1 MFDLNKILKDLLDI
15 VKQIFHMKTFW
26 IVLVLTGM
34 LVYFNNQQYKGIMV
48 SRGVEGPEISM
59 RNKLQDY
66 DSLVRNYEEKT
77 GNKLDSHYVSS
88 NKVFKSGI
96 ENGEDYHISAGQVF
110 TRFYHKPFSITGQVI
125 LKVRMPDSKVDY
137 LEVSTGKDI
146 YGIYFMDSL
155 PPQLKGDTISVT
167 GIVLGRV
174 QSGKANETVLASSY
188 LNVNNTDSVSIP
200 NNKDISTKGDTTNEP
215 RN

>member
-1 MFDLNKILKDLLDI
+1 MPELKKILNDLLEI
-15 VKQIFHMKTFW
+15 IKQVFHMKTFW
-26 IVLVLTGM
+26 IVLVLIGM
-34 LVYFNNQQYKGIMV
+34 LVYFNNRQYEGTIV
-48 SRGVEGPEISM
+48 NRGVEGPEISM

-88 NKVFKSGI
+88 NKVLKAGI
-96 ENGEDYHISAGQVF
+96 KKGEEYHISADQVF

-125 LKVRMPDSKVDY
+125 LKVRMPENEVDY
-137 LEVSTGKDI
+137 LEVSTDKDI

-174 QSGKANETVLASSY
+174 QSGEAKETVLASSY
-188 LNVNNTDSVSIP
+188 LNVNNADPVSIP
-200 NNKDISTKGDTTNEP
+200 NNKDISTKGDDK
-215 RN
+215 

>member
-1 MFDLNKILKDLLDI
+1 MFDLNKILKDLLDT

-26 IVLVLTGM
+26 IVLVLIGM
-34 LVYFNNQQYKGIMV
+34 LVYFNNQQYQGIMV

-77 GNKLDSHYVSS
+77 GNHLTSQYVSS
-88 NKVFKSGI
+88 NKVFKTGI

-188 LNVNNTDSVSIP
+188 LNVNNADPVSIP
-200 NNKDISTKGDTTNEP
+200 NNKDISTKGDKDEP

>member
-26 IVLVLTGM
+26 IVLVLIGM
-34 LVYFNNQQYKGIMV
+34 LVYFNNQQYQGIMV

-77 GNKLDSHYVSS
+77 GNHLTSQYVSS
-88 NKVFKSGI
+88 NKVFKTGI

-167 GIVLGRV
+167 GIVLGRI

-188 LNVNNTDSVSIP
+188 LNVNNADPVSIP
-200 NNKDISTKGDTTNEP
+200 NNKDTSTKGDNNEP

>member
-1 MFDLNKILKDLLDI
+1 MFDLNKILKDLRDI
-15 VKQIFHMKTFW
+15 MKQIFHMKTFW
-26 IVLVLTGM
+26 VVLVLIGM

-48 SRGVEGPEISM
+48 SRGVEGHEISM

-66 DSLVRNYEEKT
+66 DSLVSNYEEKT
-77 GNKLDSHYVSS
+77 GNHLTSQYVSS
-88 NKVFKSGI
+88 NRVFKTGI

-188 LNVNNTDSVSIP
+188 LNVNNADLVSIP
-200 NNKDISTKGDTTNEP
+200 NNKDISTKGDNDEP